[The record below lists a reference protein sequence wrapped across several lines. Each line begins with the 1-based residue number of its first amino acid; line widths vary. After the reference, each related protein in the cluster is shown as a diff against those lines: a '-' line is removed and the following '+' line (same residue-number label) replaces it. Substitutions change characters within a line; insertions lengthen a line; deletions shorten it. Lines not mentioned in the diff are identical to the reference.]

1 VGAATGFAHRS
12 VPWGPFARLL
22 MPQQIATQCNFPF
35 IHGDLWEN
43 VICHFP
49 TALRG
54 RNKTLTS
61 RLAELDSHWPCLRF
75 RAGPSTADFCSRDA
89 APAQILNLSSVTN
102 LQRVPL
108 LSKVQ
113 LLWCCWGSR
122 RKKEQE
128 ERESG
133 GHSVA
138 KHCCSSY
145 VVALVSLESQ

>member
-1 VGAATGFAHRS
+1 MGAATGFAHRS

-35 IHGDLWEN
+35 FHGDLWEN

-61 RLAELDSHWPCLRF
+61 RLAELDSHWPCLHF

-89 APAQILNLSSVTN
+89 APAQILNLSSDNTKW
-102 LQRVPL
+102 LIIISERRPL
-108 LSKVQ
+108 LPDNPSLTDASEVRLVHAFKIFLLKGCTSSKCQ
-113 LLWCCWGSR
+113 
-122 RKKEQE
+122 
-128 ERESG
+128 
-133 GHSVA
+133 
-138 KHCCSSY
+138 
-145 VVALVSLESQ
+145 